1 MGARVNGYAIVIE
14 RAEDG
19 GFGAWS
25 PELPGCVAL
34 GDSHEEC
41 VAEMRTAIAFHL
53 DGLREAGEPIPEQT
67 AVGVDLIQAA

>member
-1 MGARVNGYAIVIE
+1 MGAQVNGYAIVIE

-34 GDSHEEC
+34 GDTREEC
-41 VAEMRTAIAFHL
+41 VAEMRAAIAFHL

>member
-1 MGARVNGYAIVIE
+1 MGAQVNGYAIVIE

-34 GDSHEEC
+34 GDTREEC
-41 VAEMRTAIAFHL
+41 VAEMRLAIAFHL

-67 AVGVDLIQAA
+67 AVDVDLIQAA

>member
-1 MGARVNGYAIVIE
+1 MGVHVSGYAIVIE

-34 GDSHEEC
+34 GDTSAEC
-41 VAEMRTAIAFHL
+41 ISEMRAAVAFHL
-53 DGLREAGEPIPEQT
+53 DGLREAGEPIPEPT
-67 AVGVDLIQAA
+67 AVAVDLVQAA